1 MGRKKAERPGIVVYF
16 DAIPTLQKLSADGK
30 ACFLMAVLNYG
41 KTGEMPDLSD
51 LQINDKIRL
60 ETLFEQTLPR
70 MDADEAKWK
79 RATVRN
85 QYAGYSSS
93 AKRRGETP
101 IPYDEYIDWEEHA
114 EKQGLI

>member
-1 MGRKKAERPGIVVYF
+1 MGRKKAERSGIVVYF
-16 DAIPTLQKLSADGK
+16 DAIPTLQKLSVAGQ
-30 ACFLMAVLNYG
+30 ARFLMAVLNYG
-41 KTGEMPDLSD
+41 KTGEKPDLSD
-51 LQINDKIRL
+51 LQRDDQIRL

-79 RATVRN
+79 RTTVRN

-101 IPYDEYIDWEEHA
+101 ITYDEYIEWEEHA